1 MSEARPPNA
10 RRHGAQSRP
19 GRGEVEAHL
28 AKILG
33 DAAGALDL
41 RSLGPRELAALRLAD
56 CEARLDQAHA
66 HYVEVQDRD
75 REPGLDEAVDH
86 LEDLLLFDWVAD
98 GAKWEAARRIMRLD
112 HFSRHYAGRRKRL
125 ASRYLR
131 EAQSRRDKALE
142 EFLGHELPK

>member
-1 MSEARPPNA
+1 M
-10 RRHGAQSRP
+10 
-19 GRGEVEAHL
+19 EAHL

-41 RSLGPRELAALRLAD
+41 RSLVPRELAALRLAD

-75 REPGLDEAVDH
+75 REPGLDEAMDH

-98 GAKWEAARRIMRLD
+98 GAKWEAARRIVRLY
-112 HFSRHYAGRRKRL
+112 HLSRHYAGRRKRL